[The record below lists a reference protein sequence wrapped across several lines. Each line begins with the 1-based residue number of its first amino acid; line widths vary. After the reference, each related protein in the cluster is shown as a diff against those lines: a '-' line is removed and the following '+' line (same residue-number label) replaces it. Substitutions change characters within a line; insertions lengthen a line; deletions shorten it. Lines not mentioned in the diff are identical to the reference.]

1 MEVKVTWVENLRAR
15 VEFWKHGQ
23 LISTVEVS
31 SVEYDRR
38 FSIEVRDKF
47 ENPIAV
53 KTLRP

>member
-1 MEVKVTWVENLRAR
+1 VEVKVTWVENLRAR